1 MSGETSELSN
11 DQDVVSLRGCEPLGW
26 GVGAR
31 GRVPGGRRG
40 VEAPFPPGVLY
51 TDFPA
56 WLLAAGSVPL
66 LWLGHQLARSFWK
79 SLLPSA
85 CLWLPHPPLRQP
97 QGSVSNQGGD
107 NTSDA
112 FPPQELVKSR
122 PCWPRQ
128 SEHLCS

>member
-26 GVGAR
+26 GVGEK

-56 WLLAAGSVPL
+56 RLLAAGSVPL
-66 LWLGHQLARSFWK
+66 LWLGHQLPRSFWK
-79 SLLPSA
+79 ACVTAVRLPVAASPTA
-85 CLWLPHPPLRQP
+85 PPVP
-97 QGSVSNQGGD
+97 G
-107 NTSDA
+107 
-112 FPPQELVKSR
+112 
-122 PCWPRQ
+122 
-128 SEHLCS
+128 LC